1 MRSLSL
7 VALVVA
13 STACATLAGQGQ
25 GDVDLPN
32 ALTGPFRALK
42 RGKVCDNDV
51 CTGVDELPA
60 GTSNGIIKYPGNP
73 PSRSPSALVRGE
85 LHVVLY
91 AGRGLEGQP
100 LDRIV
105 RMESLDGRTFE
116 DVKDVLSADAPF
128 EGGTIH
134 DPAALDVQGTVWLY
148 YNTSDGIARAVS
160 TDGLTGAAFAK
171 DGKPIALEGTKEPWE
186 TDPPRA
192 PSVVRLDDGTF
203 RMFYA
208 SGKAIGEAKSA
219 DGVTFTRVG
228 LAIAPSNPVDPATL
242 PEGVRPPF
250 DDDSVDDP
258 SIQRVVTAAG
268 RVHYQLHYTGR
279 DRSGRSSVGFAG
291 RFGEDGKWEKREG
304 FVFGGKLFGDPD
316 GNSHANAPTVARF
329 GGFALIF
336 ANVDYDKTQKLGI
349 GIAPQRMTLPIAE

>member
-7 VALVVA
+7 VVLYVA
-13 STACATLAGQGQ
+13 STACATLAGEGK

-42 RGKVCDNDV
+42 RGKVCDGDE

-73 PSRSPSALVRGE
+73 PSRSPSVLVRGE

-105 RMESLDGRTFE
+105 RMETTDGRTFA
-116 DVKDVLSADAPF
+116 DATDVLRADAMF

-134 DPAALDVQGTVWLY
+134 DPSALDVGDSVWLY
-148 YNTSDGIARAVS
+148 YAVPSGIARAVS
-160 TDGLTGAAFAK
+160 TDGRTGAAFAK
-171 DGKPIALEGTKEPWE
+171 DGKLVALEGAVETWE
-186 TDPPRA
+186 TEPPRA
-192 PSVVRLDDGTF
+192 PSVVRLDDGSF

-208 SGKAIGEAKSA
+208 SGKSIGEARSN
-219 DGVTFTRVG
+219 DGVTFSRVG
-228 LAIAPSNPVDPATL
+228 LAIGPSAPIDPATL

-250 DDDSVDDP
+250 DDESVDDP
-258 SIQRVVTAAG
+258 TIQRIVTAAG

-279 DRSGRSSVGFAG
+279 DRSGRSSIGFAG

-316 GNSHANAPTVARF
+316 GNSHANAPSVARF
-329 GGFALIF
+329 ESFALIY
-336 ANVDYDKTQKLGI
+336 ANIDHDRSQKLGI
-349 GIAPQRMTLPIAE
+349 GIAPQRMTLPIGE